1 MYSLKFTDNAKK
13 QLKKMDKY
21 IARLIVNWMMK
32 NIHGSDNP
40 RVRGKALKANL
51 SDYWR
56 YRVGNYRVITEI
68 KDDDLVVVAVE
79 IGHRKEIYK

>member
-21 IARLIVNWMMK
+21 AARLIINWLMK
-32 NIHGSDNP
+32 NIHESDNS
-40 RVRGKALKANL
+40 RLHGKALRANL
-51 SDYWR
+51 SNYWR

-68 KDDDLVVVAVE
+68 HDDTLVVVAVE

>member
-1 MYSLKFTDNAKK
+1 MYSLKFTDNARK

-21 IARLIVNWMMK
+21 TARLIVNWLKK

-40 RVRGKALKANL
+40 RLHGKALKANL
-51 SDYWR
+51 RDYWR

-68 KDDDLVVVAVE
+68 QDDALVVVAVE
-79 IGHRKEIYK
+79 IGHRREIYK

>member
-21 IARLIVNWMMK
+21 TARLIVNWMIK
-32 NIHGSDNP
+32 NIQNTTNP
-40 RVRGKALKANL
+40 RMYGKALKGNL

-56 YRVGNYRVITEI
+56 YRVGDYRVITEI
-68 KDDDLVVVAVE
+68 KDDALVVVAVE

>member
-21 IARLIVNWMMK
+21 TSRLIVNWMLK
-32 NIHGSDNP
+32 NIQNTTNP
-40 RVRGKALKANL
+40 RMYGKALKGNL

-56 YRVGNYRVITEI
+56 YRVGDYRVITEI
-68 KDDDLVVVAVE
+68 KDDALVVVAVE

>member
-21 IARLIVNWMMK
+21 IAKLIVNWMMK

-40 RVRGKALKANL
+40 RVHGKALKANL

-68 KDDDLVVVAVE
+68 QDDALVVVAVE

>member
-1 MYSLKFTDNAKK
+1 MYSLQFTNNAKK

-21 IARLIVNWMMK
+21 TARLIVNWMLK
-32 NIHGSDNP
+32 NIQNTTNP
-40 RVRGKALKANL
+40 RMYGKALKGNL

-56 YRVGNYRVITEI
+56 YRVGDYRVITEI
-68 KDDDLVVVAVE
+68 KDDALVVVAVE

>member
-21 IARLIVNWMMK
+21 TSKLIVNWLMK

-40 RVRGKALKANL
+40 RVHGKALKANL

-68 KDDDLVVVAVE
+68 QDDALVVVAVE

>member
-21 IARLIVNWMMK
+21 TARLIVNWMLK
-32 NIHGSDNP
+32 NIQNTTNP
-40 RVRGKALKANL
+40 RMYGKALKGNL

-56 YRVGNYRVITEI
+56 YRVGDYRVITEI
-68 KDDDLVVVAVE
+68 KDDALVVVAVE

>member
-1 MYSLKFTDNAKK
+1 MYSLKFTDDAKK

-21 IARLIVNWMMK
+21 IAKLIVNWLMK
-32 NIHGSDNP
+32 NIHGSENP
-40 RVRGKALKANL
+40 RLHGKALRANL

-56 YRVGNYRVITEI
+56 YRVGNYRIITEI
-68 KDDDLVVVAVE
+68 QDDALIVVAVE

>member
-1 MYSLKFTDNAKK
+1 MYSLQFTNNAKK

-21 IARLIVNWMMK
+21 TARLIVNWMLK
-32 NIHGSDNP
+32 NIQNTTNP
-40 RVRGKALKANL
+40 RMYGKALKGNL

-56 YRVGNYRVITEI
+56 YRVGDYRVITEI
-68 KDDDLVVVAVE
+68 QDDAFVVVAVE

>member
-1 MYSLKFTDNAKK
+1 MYSLKFTDNARK

-21 IARLIVNWMMK
+21 TARLIVNWLKK

-40 RVRGKALKANL
+40 RLHGKALKANL
-51 SDYWR
+51 RDYWR

-68 KDDDLVVVAVE
+68 QGDALVVVAVE
-79 IGHRKEIYK
+79 IGHRREIYK